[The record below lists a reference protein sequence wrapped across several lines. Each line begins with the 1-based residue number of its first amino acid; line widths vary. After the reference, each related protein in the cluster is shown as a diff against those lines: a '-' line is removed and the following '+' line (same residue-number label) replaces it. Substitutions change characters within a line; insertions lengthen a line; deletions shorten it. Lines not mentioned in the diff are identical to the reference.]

1 MQSSLSGQVVALDQA
16 GRLTPQRSSAR
27 AKNFEWGAVNF
38 DEFNMNKLSSS
49 VQRAQFL
56 RMSTSGSDSSSASS
70 FTSIGSHIHQSMS
83 GTYLQSTVSL
93 GGQSNVVG
101 DDSSTTLDIDS
112 ENPQGDNADPI
123 LMMKKMMR
131 EHDKQAFSGR
141 SGRVSPT
148 NSFANSF
155 K

>member
-1 MQSSLSGQVVALDQA
+1 
-16 GRLTPQRSSAR
+16 
-27 AKNFEWGAVNF
+27 
-38 DEFNMNKLSSS
+38 
-49 VQRAQFL
+49 
-56 RMSTSGSDSSSASS
+56 
-70 FTSIGSHIHQSMS
+70 MS
-83 GTYLQSTVSL
+83 GTYLQSTASL

-101 DDSSTTLDIDS
+101 DDSSTTLDIDG

-131 EHDKQAFSGR
+131 EHDEQAFSGR